1 MTALLRTGALRLAAG
16 LAFSVLAG
24 AVAPGPLSAQQGDPR
39 EAAVIAVFQ
48 KLFDGMRT
56 RDTTMMRSVFDPSAK
71 LVRASTRDGRTAVQA
86 TSIDQFIAAIGRAP
100 AGDQLIERIYAPEVR
115 IDGNLATIW
124 TFYTFHVGER
134 FSHCGIDAAQLLETD
149 EGWKIVHLADTTR
162 RENCD
167 PPGG

>member
-1 MTALLRTGALRLAAG
+1 MTAPIRTGALRLAAC
-16 LAFSVLAG
+16 LAFAGLAG
-24 AVAPGPLSAQQGDPR
+24 AITPGPLAAQQRDPR

-71 LVRASTRDGRTAVQA
+71 LVRASMREGRTAVQA

-149 EGWKIVHLADTTR
+149 QGWKIVHLADTSR

>member
-1 MTALLRTGALRLAAG
+1 MTAPLRPAALRLAARLACAG
-16 LAFSVLAG
+16 LAA
-24 AVAPGPLSAQQGDPR
+24 AAAPSALNAQQSDPR

-56 RDTTMMRSVFDPSAK
+56 RDTTMMRSVFDPGAK
-71 LVRASTRDGRTAVQA
+71 LVRGSTRDGRTVVQT
-86 TSIDQFIAAIGRAP
+86 TSIDQFIASIGRAP
-100 AGDQLIERIYAPEVR
+100 AGDQLIERVYAPEVR

-124 TFYTFHVGER
+124 TFYTFHVGDR

-149 EGWKIVHLADTTR
+149 QGWKIVHLADTAR